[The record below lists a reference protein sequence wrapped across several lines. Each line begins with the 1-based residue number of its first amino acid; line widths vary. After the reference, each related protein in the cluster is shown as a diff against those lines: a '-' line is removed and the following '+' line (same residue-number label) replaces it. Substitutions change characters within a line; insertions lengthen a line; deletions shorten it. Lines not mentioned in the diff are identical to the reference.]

1 MIVHILLGK
10 EREGLTDDERQ
21 ELRDVIS
28 QLREVPGV
36 QDFSAGPNFSQRSQG
51 YQQAAVMYF
60 ADRDALDGY
69 LKHDK
74 HLAVVAVLNRL
85 LPERL
90 IADYETAGQ

>member
-21 ELRDVIS
+21 ELREAIS
-28 QLREVPGV
+28 RLRGVPGV
-36 QDFSAGPNFSQRSQG
+36 QQFSAGPNFSERSQG

-60 ADRDALDGY
+60 TDRAALDGY
-69 LKHDK
+69 LKHEQ
-74 HLAVVAVLNRL
+74 HLAVVDILNRL

-90 IADYETAGQ
+90 IADYETE